1 MKKYKNF
8 TIKEYLD
15 VLSKKEPVPGGGSA
29 AALTGALGAGLIT
42 MVANYSKAKS
52 SSKVIEKKIQ
62 KIILESE
69 RMKNR
74 LLELVDLDARAYIGI
89 VEAKKGSSKEKN
101 AAVRNAKKVSKEVC
115 TLSYKAIQLTPFL
128 VEKGNK
134 YLISDIEVAIE
145 MLFAAFNSSLALIKS

>member
-42 MVANYSKAKS
+42 MVANYSRAKS